1 MMGNGTEL
9 NTGFQRPIGCGE
21 AHGSVV
27 SDINHLVIGLKDE
40 VTMRVL
46 RDGEQWIAIS
56 KISTRMNVLM
66 GSLLLAMLANV
77 YVTWAKPVAVT
88 QHMSKDELQAI
99 AHVMADE
106 LQGVK
111 DQNVKD
117 IARIVAEAM
126 RVESEKADE

>member
-1 MMGNGTEL
+1 MSNGAEL

-27 SDINHLVIGLKDE
+27 SDVAHLNEGLKDE
-40 VTMRVL
+40 TKMRIL
-46 RDGEQWIAIS
+46 RDSEQWDAIRS
-56 KISTRMNVLM
+56 ISLRMNVLM

-77 YVTWAKPVAVT
+77 YVTWAKPLAT
-88 QHMSKDELQAI
+88 KYLTEQELRSI
-99 AHVMADE
+99 AHIMSEE
-106 LQGVK
+106 LGGVK
-111 DQNVKD
+111 DQNVRD